1 MPLPCTPGIS
11 GYFRWQFL
19 SKVVPY
25 PLLSTSSYGV
35 RHGRQHYYI
44 NDYLNLGGDNGE
56 LQTLGE
62 LFLSINFEGDSN
74 LKACYRMSLKILAL
88 YIYSVEL
95 RGVGIGIGI
104 GLKYVYNQDSWYWS

>member
-1 MPLPCTPGIS
+1 MVFGMS
-11 GYFRWQFL
+11 GSVIIFMNMKDYKFL
-19 SKVVPY
+19 
-25 PLLSTSSYGV
+25 
-35 RHGRQHYYI
+35 
-44 NDYLNLGGDNGE
+44 GDE

-104 GLKYVYNQDSWYWS
+104 GLKYVYNPDSWYWS